1 NTVNHHHHHHHQQQ
15 QQQCQQRHHRHENYD
30 QIHHLVHITILLYG
44 DGYEMLAKEAAKRSN
59 NMATTMMMNGK
70 QEARMR
76 SHYVIALPLPELARQ
91 YYRSNVI
98 RGVGSSSTLLRQQH
112 DIDGNS
118 EMEPPPSSSSLP
130 PASPDNDVK
139 NNISNTDALLL
150 FTSGTTS
157 TSGTAKGVR
166 LSHRSLFI
174 QSHAKT
180 LPPCKYDKDTCMM
193 ANTVPWFHVGGISS
207 ALGVILA
214 GGCLVFPP
222 RQYSPSSFY
231 TQPGGGSGSPR
242 RNGVGFRPD
251 LILQSLSQREL
262 LLTNTMSP
270 SVRSSST
277 SCIAANTLVVVPA
290 MLHAIFAECN
300 TARNSRSSLISPSY
314 PDVRLVLVGGQSIF
328 ASSSSGNDKY
338 KLYQQTR
345 RLFPNARIVQT
356 YACTEAGSS
365 ITFEDLL
372 EGDEDG
378 KDCGNDSRNTATVAD
393 DDISGTNVGYPP
405 PHIQVEIFHPLAGGT
420 TAAKANYPSP
430 SATSPPQLLRPLPHG
445 QTGII
450 GTRGPHV
457 MSGYWNRSGYD
468 ASNYDDCG
476 WMLTNDLG
484 YIDPQNGKLYFRGRA
499 DDVIRTGG
507 ESVLAS
513 DVERVIV
520 DYFAENDEDHAF
532 VECAVFPLPDEKF
545 GEAVCAAV
553 VLAPLISPA
562 VSMSSSSS
570 EVSRRADVGLAAIN
584 SNTGSCNECND
595 MIMVNENEE
604 MMLKIRRYFAERQ
617 IAGYKR
623 PRRVFRM
630 RHALPRNASGK
641 VWKHAVIRLC
651 AEAMAKE
658 TSRL

>member
-1 NTVNHHHHHHHQQQ
+1 
-15 QQQCQQRHHRHENYD
+15 
-30 QIHHLVHITILLYG
+30 
-44 DGYEMLAKEAAKRSN
+44 
-59 NMATTMMMNGK
+59 
-70 QEARMR
+70 
-76 SHYVIALPLPELARQ
+76 
-91 YYRSNVI
+91 
-98 RGVGSSSTLLRQQH
+98 
-112 DIDGNS
+112 
-118 EMEPPPSSSSLP
+118 
-130 PASPDNDVK
+130 
-139 NNISNTDALLL
+139 
-150 FTSGTTS
+150 
-157 TSGTAKGVR
+157 
-166 LSHRSLFI
+166 
-174 QSHAKT
+174 
-180 LPPCKYDKDTCMM
+180 
-193 ANTVPWFHVGGISS
+193 
-207 ALGVILA
+207 
-214 GGCLVFPP
+214 
-222 RQYSPSSFY
+222 
-231 TQPGGGSGSPR
+231 
-242 RNGVGFRPD
+242 
-251 LILQSLSQREL
+251 
-262 LLTNTMSP
+262 
-270 SVRSSST
+270 
-277 SCIAANTLVVVPA
+277 
-290 MLHAIFAECN
+290 
-300 TARNSRSSLISPSY
+300 
-314 PDVRLVLVGGQSIF
+314 
-328 ASSSSGNDKY
+328 
-338 KLYQQTR
+338 
-345 RLFPNARIVQT
+345 
-356 YACTEAGSS
+356 
-365 ITFEDLL
+365 
-372 EGDEDG
+372 
-378 KDCGNDSRNTATVAD
+378 
-393 DDISGTNVGYPP
+393 
-405 PHIQVEIFHPLAGGT
+405 
-420 TAAKANYPSP
+420 
-430 SATSPPQLLRPLPHG
+430 
-445 QTGII
+445 
-450 GTRGPHV
+450 

-468 ASNYDDCG
+468 TSNYDDCG

-553 VLAPLISPA
+553 VLAPLISSA